1 MKTQYRDVFSD
12 IKDGLLDWRM
22 WGRLGWK
29 ETVRR
34 YRRTIIGPFWT
45 TLSLGIFIVMMGLVW
60 AQLWKKDPKDYL
72 LFLTAGML
80 AWGLFQ
86 SIVNEGC
93 TVFTGA
99 GALITSMQISYTMLA
114 CAVVWRNVIVLFHN
128 VIILA
133 IIMLYAG
140 SAVTW
145 YSLLV
150 IPGLL
155 LISFNGVWFGLVL
168 GTICTRFRDIQQ
180 IVSSVLQIAMFVTP
194 IFWSSAQLD
203 GRSDRLVKY
212 NVLYHFVDILR
223 APLLGKAPD
232 DFSYYVVLGA
242 TVIGWALTIFLL
254 SRVHQRIPY
263 WL

>member
-1 MKTQYRDVFSD
+1 MKVQYGEVFSD
-12 IKDGLLDWRM
+12 IKDGFLDWRM
-22 WGRLGWK
+22 WSRLGWK

-45 TLSLGIFIVMMGLVW
+45 TLSLGIFIVAMGLVW
-60 AQLWKKDPKDYL
+60 AQLWKQDIKDYL
-72 LFLTAGML
+72 PFLTAGML
-80 AWGLFQ
+80 AWGFFQ

-93 TVFTGA
+93 PVFTGA
-99 GALITSMQISYTMLA
+99 SALITSMQVPYTALT
-114 CAVVWRNVIVLFHN
+114 CAVVWRNVIIFFHN
-128 VIILA
+128 IIILA

-155 LISFNGVWFGLVL
+155 LTSFNGVWFGLLL
-168 GTICTRFRDIQQ
+168 GAICTRFRDIQQ
-180 IVSSVLQIAMFVTP
+180 IISSILQISMFVTP
-194 IFWSSAQLD
+194 VFWSPAQLGERGD
-203 GRSDRLVKY
+203 WFVKY

-232 DFSYYVVLGA
+232 NFSYYVVLGA
-242 TVIGWALTIFLL
+242 TVIGWALTFFVL
-254 SRVHQRIPY
+254 SRVRHRIPY